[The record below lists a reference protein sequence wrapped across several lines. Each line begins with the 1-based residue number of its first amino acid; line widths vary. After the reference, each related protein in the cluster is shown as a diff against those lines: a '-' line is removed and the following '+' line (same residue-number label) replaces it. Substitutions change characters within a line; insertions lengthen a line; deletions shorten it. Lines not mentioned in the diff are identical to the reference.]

1 MCVRFPYLQPSGV
14 WEDKLSTP
22 TTDVPDESY
31 KMIFLILITMSQ
43 Q

>member
-1 MCVRFPYLQPSGV
+1 VYVFLTYNHLVCG
-14 WEDKLSTP
+14 EDKLSTP